1 MLGMEEGEERERA
14 GWSGGGS
21 IEKQQKRQDW
31 GKPKG
36 IMMQKGRRKMI
47 LKNLNGGEEEGR
59 KFQPKATNHNNQ
71 NWHGQKTVPT
81 TIKMQMDKGK
91 RMPIGKL
98 ERNAGQLWKR

>member
-1 MLGMEEGEERERA
+1 MLGMEEGEERETA

-21 IEKQQKRQDW
+21 IEKQQKREDM

-47 LKNLNGGEEEGR
+47 LHLNRGEEEGR

-91 RMPIGKL
+91 RMQIGKL